1 MSEKS
6 LPPLKD
12 PKKNTPSHLVEIDG
26 EDGPE
31 MVPVEVAQVEALFRI
46 ADALESLVALTG
58 SARVEQVTE
67 PEA

>member
-6 LPPLKD
+6 LPPLK
-12 PKKNTPSHLVEIDG
+12 NTHSGHLVEIEG
-26 EDGPE
+26 ESGPE

-58 SARVEQVTE
+58 SARVEPVTE

>member
-1 MSEKS
+1 
-6 LPPLKD
+6 
-12 PKKNTPSHLVEIDG
+12 VEIEG
-26 EDGPE
+26 ENGPE

-58 SARVEQVTE
+58 SARVEPVTE